1 MKKLLSAL
9 VAVTALSAAVPAMAY
24 PYGGGDLRGQIE
36 QLDNRVDRAYA
47 RHTISRGE
55 KYRLDGMVSQLR
67 IQYRV
72 AMRDGRLTRWE
83 RSDLDARINRVE
95 AALRMERRDGDGY
108 GGRGGR
114 GGHRY

>member
-1 MKKLLSAL
+1 MKKILSAL

-24 PYGGGDLRGQIE
+24 PAGGGDLRMQIE

-47 RHTISRGE
+47 RHTISRTE
-55 KYRLDGMVSQLR
+55 HYRLDGMVGQLR
-67 IQYRV
+67 VQYRM

-83 RSDLDARINRVE
+83 RSELNGRIDRVE
-95 AALRMERRDGDGY
+95 AALRMERRDGDG
-108 GGRGGR
+108 RGGYR